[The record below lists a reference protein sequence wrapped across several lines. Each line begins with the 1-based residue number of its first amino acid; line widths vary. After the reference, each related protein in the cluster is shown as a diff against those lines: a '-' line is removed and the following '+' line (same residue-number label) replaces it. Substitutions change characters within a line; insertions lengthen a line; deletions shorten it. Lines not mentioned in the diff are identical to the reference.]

1 MGMTLTKVEEH
12 QGQMAVTPKTTM
24 ANGQYI
30 AENAGK
36 KTALQ
41 Q

>member
-1 MGMTLTKVEEH
+1 MGRILTKVEEH
-12 QGQMAVTPKTTM
+12 QGQMAVTHKTAM

-30 AENAGK
+30 AEKACK
-36 KTALQ
+36 KTSLQ